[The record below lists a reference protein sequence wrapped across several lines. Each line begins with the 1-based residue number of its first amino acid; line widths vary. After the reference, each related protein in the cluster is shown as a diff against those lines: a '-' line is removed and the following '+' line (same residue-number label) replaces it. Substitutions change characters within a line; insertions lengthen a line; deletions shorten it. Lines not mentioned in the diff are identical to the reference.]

1 MVGDGVDSSWAKP
14 QRCGRPS
21 RSTVKADSHAPIPKQ
36 ARSSQQIPHHA
47 PSARSASLPSACR
60 LCRRRHPG
68 LWGKTRKNPARHR
81 CRKGPLK
88 PTSALSSGAHSPAFQ
103 DRRQPLPEAEP
114 GPRPACLANHRACFL
129 TKKNPCPHGSI
140 PRAALFP
147 FWAAIRSHRE
157 VSWKFLSSNHRVKLA
172 NLTLQFA
179 TTQSATQDADFRLHD
194 RDPMHG

>member
-1 MVGDGVDSSWAKP
+1 MSKRPRVLKYEIIEGKISAGRGESLERTRHGERWGGLGLSQAP
-14 QRCGRPS
+14 EARRPS
-21 RSTVKADSHAPIPKQ
+21 RSTVHSEIRLPRSPSPNKLAPPK
-36 ARSSQQIPHHA
+36 QIPHHA

-114 GPRPACLANHRACFL
+114 GPRPACLANHRACF
-129 TKKNPCPHGSI
+129 
-140 PRAALFP
+140 
-147 FWAAIRSHRE
+147 
-157 VSWKFLSSNHRVKLA
+157 
-172 NLTLQFA
+172 
-179 TTQSATQDADFRLHD
+179 
-194 RDPMHG
+194 